1 LSDARRSTTTNMT
14 DNSLMRAVKN
24 IFIGRERD
32 LTEHGLFHKLS
43 LVALLAWV
51 GLGADGLS
59 SSCYGPEEAYKVLLG
74 HAPLAVFIAVMTAA
88 TVVIICVSY
97 SQIIALFPTGGG
109 GYVVASR
116 LLSPTVGVVSGSALL
131 IDYVLTIAISVASAV
146 DALFSFLPESWLV
159 WKLAAAVVGILVL
172 TLLNLRG
179 VRESVLLLAPIF
191 LMFLVTHTFAVL
203 YVFGTHAGSLIALP
217 GDTVQAVH
225 GVSAEVG
232 TLGLVA
238 LLLRAYSMGAG
249 TYTGIEAVSNGLP
262 ILREPRVRT
271 GRRTMLLMAISLGGM
286 VAGLLVAYLLLN
298 VHPAAG
304 KTLNAVLLERLTA
317 GWPAWLGSTFVK
329 VALISAAAIL
339 FVAAQTGFLDGP
351 RVLANMALD
360 RWMPSRFTALSD
372 RFVTLNGVM
381 IMGGAALLVLVMT
394 RGAVGLL
401 IILYSI
407 NVFITFSLSQLGMVR
422 HWWLVRHEEAAW
434 WWRLAV
440 NAVGLCLTSFILVTL
455 VVMKFHG
462 GGWVTVLMTTALV
475 AVAFAVRRHYDG
487 VQKQLASLDTIVEAA
502 ELPPPPG
509 SRDFAPT
516 SDRTA
521 IVLVNGFNGL
531 GLHTLLGA
539 VRLFGGGFRR
549 MVFVQIG
556 VLDAGNFKGAD
567 EIERLR
573 AHVKREGERYVS
585 FVQARGGAAEAVTAV
600 GHEVLDELGKLVPD
614 LTARYSNVVFFSG
627 QLVFER
633 ETVFTRWLHNYTAF
647 ALQRRLFL
655 RGLPCA
661 IVPIRVLESVDPE
674 AAPAAG

>member
-1 LSDARRSTTTNMT
+1 MTTHIT
-14 DNSLMRAVKN
+14 SHSPWRALKN
-24 IFIGRERD
+24 LFIGRERE
-32 LTEHGLFHKLS
+32 LTDHSLFHKLS

-59 SSCYGPEEAYKVLLG
+59 SSCYGPEEAYKVLLA
-74 HAPLAVFIAVMTAA
+74 HPLLAVFVAAMTAG
-88 TVVIICVSY
+88 TVVIICISY

-116 LLSPTVGVVSGSALL
+116 LLSPAVGVVSGSALL
-131 IDYVLTIAISVASAV
+131 IDYVLTISISVASGM
-146 DALFSFLPESWLV
+146 DALFSFLPPSWLV
-159 WKLAAAVVGILVL
+159 WKLAASVAGILFL
-172 TLLNLRG
+172 TVLNLRG
-179 VRESVLLLAPIF
+179 VRESVLLLLPVFF
-191 LMFLVTHTFAVL
+191 LFVCTHVFAVL
-203 YVFGTHAGSLIALP
+203 YVFGTHAGVLATLA
-217 GDTVQAVH
+217 GDTVKAVNGASAQIGIL
-225 GVSAEVG
+225 GV
-232 TLGLVA
+232 VA

-286 VAGLLVAYLLLN
+286 VAGLLVAYLLLG
-298 VHPAAG
+298 VHPAEG
-304 KTLNAVLLERLTA
+304 KTLNAVMLERLSA
-317 GWPAWLGSTFVK
+317 GWPAWLGGGFVK

-360 RWMPSRFTALSD
+360 RWMPTRFTALSD
-372 RFVTLNGVM
+372 RFVTLNGVF
-381 IMGGAALLVLVMT
+381 IMGGAALVVLVLT

-401 IILYSI
+401 VVLYSI
-407 NVFITFSLSQLGMVR
+407 NVFITFTLSQLGMVR
-422 HWWLVRHEEAAW
+422 HWWLVRREDTGW

-440 NAVGLCLTSFILVTL
+440 NAVGLGLTGFILVTL
-455 VVMKFHG
+455 VVVKFHG
-462 GGWVTVLMTTALV
+462 GGWVTLLMTAALV
-475 AVAFAVRRHYDG
+475 AAAFAVRRHYEG
-487 VQKQLASLDTIVEAA
+487 VRKQLANLDSIVEAA

-509 SRDFAPT
+509 SKDFAPT

-556 VLDAGNFKGAD
+556 VLDAGNFKGTD
-567 EIERLR
+567 EIDRLR
-573 AHVKREGERYVS
+573 EHVRREGERYVR
-585 FVQARGGAAEAVTAV
+585 FVQTRGGEAESVTTV
-600 GHEVLDELGKLVPD
+600 GHEVLDELGNLVPD
-614 LTARYSNVVFFSG
+614 LIARNSNVVFFTG

-633 ETVFTRWLHNYTAF
+633 ETFVTRWLHNYTAF
-647 ALQRRLFL
+647 AMQRRLFL
-655 RGLPCA
+655 LGLPCA
-661 IVPIRVLESVDPE
+661 IVPIRLMEPAV
-674 AAPAAG
+674 AAGAPG